1 MTSIH
6 FLNRLSC
13 YSLEAQEPILIYL
26 TVYFVPISSA
36 YGKLELGLDG
46 FVGMRGMTLVGGDI
60 PNRGVEKAE
69 ERLSK
74 TRGGTKFCEF
84 LLEGLFQ
91 KESELV
97 GW

>member
-36 YGKLELGLDG
+36 YGNYYYYYYLYINYNYNNNNNYNENS
-46 FVGMRGMTLVGGDI
+46 VGVRTLTC
-60 PNRGVEKAE
+60 R
-69 ERLSK
+69 
-74 TRGGTKFCEF
+74 
-84 LLEGLFQ
+84 
-91 KESELV
+91 
-97 GW
+97 